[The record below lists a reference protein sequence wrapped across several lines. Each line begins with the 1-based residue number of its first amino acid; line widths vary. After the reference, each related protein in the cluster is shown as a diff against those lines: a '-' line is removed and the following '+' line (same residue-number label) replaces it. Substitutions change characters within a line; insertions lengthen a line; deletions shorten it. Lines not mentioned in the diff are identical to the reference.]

1 MSTLRYWAA
10 VKAEAGVAEEVLA
23 AGDLAALLVAAQLG
37 KTDRFVTVL
46 SRCSYVVDG
55 DPVGGREHASVTL
68 TEASVIDALPPFAGG

>member
-10 VKAEAGVAEEVLA
+10 VKAEAGVAEEVLVA
-23 AGDLAALLVAAQLG
+23 ADLAALLDAARVG

-55 DPVGGREHASVTL
+55 DPVGGREHAGVAL
-68 TEASVIDALPPFAGG
+68 TEASIVDALPPFAGG

>member
-10 VKAEAGVAEEVLA
+10 VKAEAGLAEEAFVATDLAELLA
-23 AGDLAALLVAAQLG
+23 AAQDG

-55 DPVGGREHASVTL
+55 HPVGGREHASIAL
-68 TEASVIDALPPFAGG
+68 TAASVVDALPPFAGG